1 MTYQKLKNLR
11 YLEFEKKR
19 LERKLRELRS
29 DMGSLCSPSLSGM
42 PSAPG
47 RLSQPERETEK
58 LDETKRRYEER
69 LKVYSAELLEAQ
81 QYIDGIDDS
90 YTRLI
95 FCMRFIDGFSWQKI
109 ALTVG
114 GGNSPDG
121 MRKVVVRYL
130 EKHP

>member
-1 MTYQKLKNLR
+1 MTYQQLKNLR
-11 YLEFEKKR
+11 YLKNEIKYLK
-19 LERKLRELRS
+19 RKLRELRS

-42 PSAPG
+42 PSAPE
-47 RLSQPERETEK
+47 RLSQPERETENI
-58 LDETKRRYEER
+58 DEIKRRYEEK
-69 LKVYSAELLEAQ
+69 LKKYTAELLEAQ

-95 FCMRFIDGFSWQKI
+95 FSLRFIDGFSWQKI

-121 MRKVVVRYL
+121 MRKVVIRYL

>member
-1 MTYQKLKNLR
+1 
-11 YLEFEKKR
+11 
-19 LERKLRELRS
+19 
-29 DMGSLCSPSLSGM
+29 M
-42 PSAPG
+42 PSAPE
-47 RLSQPERETEK
+47 RLSQPERETENI
-58 LDETKRRYEER
+58 DEKKRRYEEK
-69 LKVYSAELLEAQ
+69 LKEYTAELLEAE

-95 FCMRFIDGFSWQKI
+95 FSMRFIDGFSWQKI

-121 MRKVVVRYL
+121 MRKVVIRYL